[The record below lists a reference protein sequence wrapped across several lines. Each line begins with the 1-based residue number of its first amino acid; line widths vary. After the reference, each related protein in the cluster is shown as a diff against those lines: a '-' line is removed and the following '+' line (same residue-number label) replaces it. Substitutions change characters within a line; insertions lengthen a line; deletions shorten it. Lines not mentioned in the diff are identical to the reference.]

1 MLRHVQLFA
10 TPWTEESGRL
20 LEWVVISF
28 SRGSSRPRDQTQI
41 SHIVSSCFTIWTTR
55 EVLQRYYAIIKYVLS
70 PYIIITL
77 SMNILPALSSIFCS
91 KEMLV
96 SIHSPSK
103 TFYMWR
109 WAWQL
114 TPVFLPGKFHGQ
126 RSLVGY
132 NPWTCKESDTN

>member
-1 MLRHVQLFA
+1 MLSHVQLFS

-28 SRGSSRPRDQTQI
+28 SRGSSRPRDQTQV

-55 EVLQRYYAIIKYVLS
+55 EVLQGYYAIIKYVLS
-70 PYIIITL
+70 PYIIIAL
-77 SMNILPALSSIFCS
+77 SMNILPALSSTFCS
-91 KEMLV
+91 NKMLV

-114 TPVFLPGKFHGQ
+114 TPIFLPGKSHGQ

-132 NPWTCKESDTN
+132 NPWTCKELDTN